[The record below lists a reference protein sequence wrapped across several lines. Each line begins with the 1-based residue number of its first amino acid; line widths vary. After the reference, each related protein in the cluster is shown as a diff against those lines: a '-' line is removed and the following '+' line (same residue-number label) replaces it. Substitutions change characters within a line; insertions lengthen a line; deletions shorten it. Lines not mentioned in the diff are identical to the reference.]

1 MKKFLTLV
9 LALVLALGLSVPAMA
24 FTSDETDDVDHPYDL
39 SIYLVEY
46 DDNDLFGMVALPE
59 SDRGYAKNEIV
70 AAVVELYVP
79 KGEDVADDDYSTL
92 VFGGD
97 NVDLDV
103 TDNYDGAAIDLQTSS
118 NVQGA
123 KSDAATAAALN
134 DDDEIEINFT
144 QLEGKETYKWLFF
157 AKVTDDDASLYAKL
171 IDGNGSDGFTDVMT
185 ADVPPVLD
193 YSELDVTLGGTDYN
207 VVLDTADQIITGAD
221 EDDYAYEITW
231 TDDGDALGIVIVTN
245 DKYKSTGMY
254 IMTQHTGYAGEYI
267 ALGVNTAGELGIV
280 DPDNAAKI
288 LTSGGLYDD
297 VMDIYEDVVVDVFGM
312 DYFNIGHYVRKSFFE
327 DLVSADTIIA
337 TVDIEP
343 WTAYV
348 TVPDEVVVD
357 PPKTGDATSIM
368 GFVMVALSGAG
379 AVALKKRG

>member
-24 FTSDETDDVDHPYDL
+24 FTSDDSDDVDHPYDL

-70 AAVVELYVP
+70 AAVVELFVP
-79 KGEDVADDDYSTL
+79 KGEDVADDNYDTL

-103 TDNYDGAAIDLQTSS
+103 TDNYDAGSIDLEVSS
-118 NVQGA
+118 SVNG
-123 KSDAATAAALN
+123 SDATTTIAAALN
-134 DDDEIEINFT
+134 SDDEIEITFT
-144 QLEGKETYKWLFF
+144 ELAGKNTFKWLFF
-157 AKVTDDDASLYAKL
+157 AKVTGDDASLYAKL
-171 IDGNGSDGFTDVMT
+171 IDGTSAEDFDDNN
-185 ADVPPVLD
+185 PINL
-193 YSELDVTLGGTDYN
+193 TLSG
-207 VVLDTADQIITGAD
+207 
-221 EDDYAYEITW
+221 DDYTVERTAPAVGETDFTYVITAV
-231 TDDGDALGIVIVTN
+231 TGD
-245 DKYKSTGMY
+245 
-254 IMTQHTGYAGEYI
+254 YAGATITIDVDKNNKSKGMSLNDGTYDF
-267 ALGVNTAGELGIV
+267 ALGVNTNGELGLVKGAVI
-280 DPDNAAKI
+280 DTNGDD
-288 LTSGGLYDD
+288 YDD
-297 VMDIYEDVVVDVFGM
+297 LMDLYEDVVVDVFGL
-312 DYFNIGHYVRKSFFE
+312 DYFLIGNYVRDSFFE
-327 DLVSADTIIA
+327 GLVSADTIVA

-348 TVPDEVVVD
+348 TVPDNIVVD
-357 PPKTGDATSIM
+357 PPKTGDAASIM